1 MDAEKAKQL
10 AVLLGGEAW
19 QSGGGLWLVLLKRE
33 DGKLVV
39 ISGDTVA
46 EYEDYEAFENGIVDT
61 EIDLI

>member
-19 QSGGGLWLVLLKRE
+19 QSGGGMWLVLLKRE

-39 ISGDTVA
+39 VSDDAVA
-46 EYEDYEAFENGIVDT
+46 EYEDYEAFENGIADA